1 MIFFFFEVCREFQRG
16 NCTRGENDC
25 RYAHPTDVS
34 MIEASDN
41 TVTICMD
48 YIKGRCSREKC
59 KYFHP
64 PAHLQAKLKA
74 AHYQMNHS
82 AATAMVRTGQ
92 DLSTLCWGINDS
104 YMPQLV

>member
-1 MIFFFFEVCREFQRG
+1 MCVCVCVLFKVCREFQRG

-48 YIKGRCSREKC
+48 YIKGRCTREKC
-59 KYFHP
+59 RYFHP
-64 PAHLQAKLKA
+64 PAHLQAKLRA
-74 AHYQMNHS
+74 AHHQMNHS
-82 AATAMVRTGQ
+82 AAASMVSKREPGAV
-92 DLSTLCWGINDS
+92 DCCG
-104 YMPQLV
+104 